1 MLAGQITE
9 TRPPGSG
16 RRCTECGCRL
26 NRYNDGRRCF
36 ACSHNAAMPEAS
48 APAIPQDVWDNC
60 EVQQALISRDFG
72 FLCLRI
78 RELTSMRQDDLALI
92 TGLSQPYL
100 SMLESGQRKLTNI
113 DKIVTLLDG
122 MNVPG
127 SLTGPMLC
135 TPNRAISP
143 GTQSPGA
150 LEASTIPVYTK
161 APL

>member
-1 MLAGQITE
+1 M
-9 TRPPGSG
+9 
-16 RRCTECGCRL
+16 
-26 NRYNDGRRCF
+26 
-36 ACSHNAAMPEAS
+36 
-48 APAIPQDVWDNC
+48 
-60 EVQQALISRDFG
+60 
-72 FLCLRI
+72 